1 MKERIK
7 QLLKRVDRYQQGHRW
22 LGVPI
27 AVAKKFGEDQAGNLA
42 ALIAYYT
49 FSSIFPLL
57 LVLVTIL
64 GFVLSSDPG
73 ARNAVLGSALDQF
86 PIVGAQIGKQVHGLH
101 GSVVALVIGIAGA
114 VWGGLGA
121 ANAAQTAFNSVY
133 EIPMVRRP
141 NIIGQTLRSLA
152 LLLVVLLA
160 IVVST
165 VLNGIST
172 GGSSYGLSVLGP
184 GLRILAGLLAL
195 AANIGIFALAF
206 RVLTVKDLTFKEVL
220 PGAIFAAVCWQI
232 LQLVGGYYVA
242 HTLKGAGQTYGTF
255 AVVIALLAWLY
266 LESQLVL
273 VAAELNSV
281 LKLKLYPRGL
291 VDPPETAADKRA
303 YEAHAD
309 TQRFQEDQEVDTS
322 FEGGV
327 PQQPTGRHRNADAS
341 ADGTG
346 DRSSSARR

>member
-1 MKERIK
+1 MKERM
-7 QLLKRVDRYQQGHRW
+7 QRLLKRVDRYQQGHPW
-22 LGVPI
+22 LGLPI
-27 AVAKKFGEDQAGNLA
+27 AVGKKFGEDQAGNLA

-57 LVLVTIL
+57 LALVTVL
-64 GFVLSSDPG
+64 GFVLSHDPG
-73 ARNAVLGSALDQF
+73 ARDAVVGSALGQF
-86 PIVGAQIGKQVHGLH
+86 PIVGAQIGKQVHALH

-114 VWGGLGA
+114 IWGGLGA

-133 EIPMVRRP
+133 EVPMVRRP
-141 NIIGQTLRSLA
+141 SFLSRTARSLA

-172 GGSSYGLSVLGP
+172 GGASYGLGVLGP
-184 GLRILAGLLAL
+184 GLRILAAVLAL
-195 AANIGIFALAF
+195 VANVAIFSLAF
-206 RVLTVKDLTFKEVL
+206 RVLTVKDVSFKEVL
-220 PGAIFAAVCWQI
+220 PGAVFAAVCWQV

-273 VAAELNSV
+273 LAAELNTV
-281 LKLKLYPRGL
+281 LRMKLYPRGL
-291 VDPPETAADKRA
+291 VDPPQTDADRRA
-303 YEAHAD
+303 YEAHAE
-309 TQRFQEDQEVDTS
+309 TQQFQEEEQVDTDFHGS
-322 FEGGV
+322 V
-327 PQQPTGRHRNADAS
+327 PEQGSGLDTSPSGERSGSLGRHR
-341 ADGTG
+341 G
-346 DRSSSARR
+346 